1 MKVLNKKKKICEQ
14 CGSENL
20 KDRRATY
27 PLKVGNRDVEVQR
40 VSIRECIDCHAFMPT
55 EVVLSRLCR
64 AVEERCGMSDA
75 WRDYAMRSAKLL
87 KENGEAFCPM
97 ICPF

>member
-14 CGSENL
+14 CGSKNL

-55 EVVLSRLCR
+55 EVGQKKIN
-64 AVEERCGMSDA
+64 RCTEVFVDLVRKHNIS
-75 WRDYAMRSAKLL
+75 
-87 KENGEAFCPM
+87 P
-97 ICPF
+97 I